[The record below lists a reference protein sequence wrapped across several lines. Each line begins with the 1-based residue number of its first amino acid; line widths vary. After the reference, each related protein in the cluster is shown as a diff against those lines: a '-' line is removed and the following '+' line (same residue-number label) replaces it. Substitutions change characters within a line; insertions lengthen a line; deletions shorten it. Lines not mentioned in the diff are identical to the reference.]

1 MRCVRGLYTTGRLRA
16 FQRSVVRYL
25 QVDPRPTATT
35 FGGRFFF
42 VGLIL
47 GAINTFLFTRS
58 IKLIELSVAYP
69 VFSGACFA
77 LISLISIMPFG
88 EPFRRVNIL
97 GLFLVLIG
105 IVLITQSE

>member
-1 MRCVRGLYTTGRLRA
+1 VYVAYIQLAGSVLFNVASYVVYKAIVGLP
-16 FQRSVVRYL
+16 
-25 QVDPRPTATT
+25 PRVWWPL
-35 FGGRFFF
+35 FF

-77 LISLISIMPFG
+77 LISLVSVMAFD
-88 EPFRRVNIL
+88 EPLRRVNIL
-97 GLFLVLIG
+97 GLLLVVVG
-105 IVLITQSE
+105 IVLVTQSE

>member
-1 MRCVRGLYTTGRLRA
+1 MFVAYIQLAGSVLFNVASYVIYKSIVGLPPHAWWPL
-16 FQRSVVRYL
+16 
-25 QVDPRPTATT
+25 
-35 FGGRFFF
+35 FF

-77 LISLISIMPFG
+77 LISLVSIVAFG

-105 IVLITQSE
+105 IVLITQGE

>member
-1 MRCVRGLYTTGRLRA
+1 MFMAYIHLAGSVLFNVASYVIYKSIVGLPPHVWWPL
-16 FQRSVVRYL
+16 
-25 QVDPRPTATT
+25 
-35 FGGRFFF
+35 FF

-47 GAINTFLFTRS
+47 GATNTFLFTRS

-77 LISLISIMPFG
+77 LISLVSMMAFD

-97 GLFLVLIG
+97 GLLLVLVG
-105 IVLITQSE
+105 IVLITQRE

>member
-1 MRCVRGLYTTGRLRA
+1 MFVAYIQLAGSVLFNLASYVIYKSIVGLPPHVWWPL
-16 FQRSVVRYL
+16 
-25 QVDPRPTATT
+25 
-35 FGGRFFF
+35 FF

-69 VFSGACFA
+69 GFSEACFA
-77 LISLISIMPFG
+77 LISLVSMMAFG

-97 GLFLVLIG
+97 GLFLDLIG